1 MGIDTIIVLSVIAI
15 IMFLLIRMTV
25 KYSNL
30 KSSYEIRTYLDGDTI
45 KVEVN
50 YDFNY
55 EKLYPLII
63 TEIKKAIEDGKRLKL
78 GVSFKYYDYEYRR
91 IVLDSDLINNEEYCT
106 SFIEQVKTIIERRI
120 YSKSCNK

>member
-1 MGIDTIIVLSVIAI
+1 MVINTIIVLTI
-15 IMFLLIRMTV
+15 IGILLFFLIREIE

-30 KSSYEIRTYLDGDTI
+30 KSSYEIRTYLDTDTI

-63 TEIKKAIEDGKRLKL
+63 TIRKARKPTYFSRGM
-78 GVSFKYYDYEYRR
+78 
-91 IVLDSDLINNEEYCT
+91 NC
-106 SFIEQVKTIIERRI
+106 
-120 YSKSCNK
+120 

>member
-1 MGIDTIIVLSVIAI
+1 MDIYTIIVLSVIAI

-30 KSSYEIRTYLDGDTI
+30 KSSYEIRTYLDEHTI

-91 IVLDSDLINNEEYCT
+91 IALDSDLINNEQYCT

>member
-15 IMFLLIRMTV
+15 IMFLLIRMTI

-30 KSSYEIRTYLDGDTI
+30 KSSYEIKTYLDTYTI

-78 GVSFKYYDYEYRR
+78 GVSFRYYDYEYRR

>member
-1 MGIDTIIVLSVIAI
+1 MGIDEIIVLSVIGI
-15 IMFLLIRMTV
+15 LMFLLIRMTV

-30 KSSYEIRTYLDGDTI
+30 KSSYEIKTYLDTYTI

-78 GVSFKYYDYEYRR
+78 GVSFRYYDYEYRR